1 MQERMVY
8 YHFLAIQGR
17 DSQRED
23 GLHFGKCFF
32 FFFSFEV
39 GIYDI
44 FMSDPDAQKR

>member
-32 FFFSFEV
+32 FFSFEV
-39 GIYDI
+39 GIYD
-44 FMSDPDAQKR
+44 FCMSDPDAQKR